1 MATNYNVNPYYDDYD
16 ENKQFYRILF
26 RPGRAVQARE
36 LTQIQTSLQKQ
47 IERFG
52 KSIYKEG
59 SIVVPGGQSID
70 RNYKFVKLTAS
81 FGANTSDTKISSLIN
96 STITGANS
104 KVQAIVVNSVPS
116 TTAGDPPTLYVRY
129 TSSSA
134 FIGGSNTVFQ
144 ANETI
149 VNTSG
154 NITLQVAASNATGNG
169 TAFAVSS
176 GVVFTK
182 GVFAYFDDQ
191 IFIVEKYN
199 QANNI
204 ILGFEVS
211 ESTVS
216 SGQDTTL
223 LDPAVGAS
231 NYIAPGADR
240 YKIALDLSKRSL
252 AIDTT
257 EDPNFIELFR
267 LEDGKVISQNLGPQ
281 YSVLGDT
288 LARRTFDE
296 SGNYTVRPYRLE
308 VINHLRSSNTSTD
321 GYYASSEGGD
331 DDKLIAVV
339 EPGKAYVRGYEIENT
354 RSRYLIG
361 NKARDFANVNNGLIS
376 TTIGNYIYV
385 TNVFSIPSL
394 STLPGVDLY
403 DELNSVKGTGNG
415 NIVGT
420 AKVRNIE
427 FYSGIVNSTTAIY
440 KLWLFDVEMNSGKFF
455 ERDVKQI
462 YSNNSYSDFTA
473 DISPVLTQLT
483 GSVITTNTS
492 NTITGIATR
501 FTSETKVGDYITIQ
515 GTQFRVGGIT
525 NAVSITANTNAT
537 SNLSGVSVDL
547 NTTVFNDT
555 TFLPHIFELSQSTI
569 KTVDPTNLE
578 TSYDVKRSYSRTLS
592 SNTVTITAGTDEVFD
607 PVTTTN
613 YILTVVN
620 GANTGNYIPVSTT
633 VLSRGGSPTGKT
645 LTINL
650 TSLATSAANVAA
662 YSSADVVLLTTLNK
676 TNSASNKKTKTL
688 VSSATQ
694 DYTSNVGAQSTVIS
708 LGVADI
714 YAVANVKMSG
724 SNVAFG
730 SSYSSSGEIDIT
742 DRYVLDNGQRL
753 TYYDIGTL
761 TLKPNQPKPTNP
773 IRVTFDFFTHGT
785 GDYFS
790 VDSYS
795 GIDYDD
801 IPTFTSGGKTYKL
814 RDCLDFRPR
823 INNAGTGFTGTGAVV
838 NDFIDPNNDLL
849 TDYSYY
855 LPRTDKISIDKNGL
869 IRITEGVSSLNPKEP
884 KVPEDSMP
892 LFVME
897 QKAYVFDVKNDINI
911 TTVEN
916 KRYTMRDI
924 GRIED
929 RVKNLEY
936 YTTLNLLEKET
947 NFLQIQDG
955 DGFDRFKNGFIVDN
969 FSGHGIGDVFNRDY
983 GVAVDPDKN
992 ELRPICKAVSIALSE
1007 TNTSTGQ
1014 RTANNYTKTGDLIT
1028 LPYTHESYI
1037 KNQKASKTENINPFS
1052 VIVWRGTVKLDP
1064 VGDFWFEQNQLPTID
1079 KNENGNYD
1087 QFLADAK
1094 AKGTYGTIWG
1104 NWTQVQYGKQRTDSR
1119 QGQVYDVVEQIDK
1132 RTVKD
1137 VIVNKVVIPKM
1148 RSTVIGFT
1156 GESLKPNTRVQI
1168 FFDDIKVTGF
1178 CSTSNTISN
1187 TNISLAFNN
1196 YNNASANNLIT
1207 DATGKIQGKF
1217 NYQSG
1222 YFDLSTGVKRFK
1234 ITDSPTDGTD
1244 FETSAQTTFTSNG
1257 ELTEVR
1263 DENISTRNAVLN
1275 SRSISDSITTTIVDP
1290 IIPAAQIG
1298 PTGIESSGGGTGGT
1312 GGTGV
1317 TSTPT
1322 PHISNVDVLDL
1333 SASYMANKTL
1343 TAGEKFAYKNSD
1355 VYKSY
1360 ATNITAIDNNPSVS
1374 GLTAGNLATIC
1385 GMVADGST
1393 GIKIDQ
1399 AALGQLAAV
1408 AKAPD
1413 MAVYQANFAAANE
1426 LRNDPAVREAI
1437 GSGKDTT
1444 SLLAVYY
1451 NSAEAQALG
1460 NQAARE
1466 NYAVTCAAAAVSVA
1480 EISYAVNFTIP
1491 AGAGNPNSWTNDAK
1505 AAVVNNIFLGNPATV
1520 VKGACTNIDN
1530 DKGPV
1535 DPLAQ
1540 SFFIDRPLYLSKVD
1554 LFFYAKDSVI
1564 PMKIQ
1569 IRKMINGSPGP
1580 FVVPFSET
1588 LVYPSSI
1595 NISDDG
1601 STATTI
1607 SFDSPIFLDS
1617 GEYAL
1622 VLMAESINYRVWISQ
1637 IGEADILTDSIIS
1650 EQPYIGVLFKS
1661 QNASTWSPDQYQ
1673 DLKFTLYRAVFDTA
1687 VTSTIEFVANTE
1699 TSFYG
1704 SVKLDNDPLEVS
1716 PNTNIMRVY
1725 HPQHGQ
1731 TTGSKIRLT
1740 GFPAPNTFG
1749 VLANSNFFG
1758 IPVSELENVPLTV
1771 GDVTLNNYTITLPN
1785 TVNGNVS
1792 STTRTGGFSMSV
1804 TEDVVYHTYYPV
1816 FSTITPNGTVL
1827 DHKIKTTDTAYT
1839 VDTSYTAINV
1849 EDFDFDSTRVLASA
1863 VNREVS
1869 MSNGSSF
1876 MHLVE
1881 MSTTNDYLTPIIDT
1895 KRAVGG
1901 IFARNLINNP
1911 TYSSENFTSANDIVT
1926 IASANNI
1933 MVTLDASVN
1942 GKATITFTNATDKT
1956 NASSLIK
1963 GTLLNISAN
1972 NGING
1977 GQYRILNI
1985 ADSGANVS
1993 VINVSSQNV
2002 TTNGTATYTI
2012 TNGRNFIAE
2021 EAAFDGSVYS
2031 KYITRQVDFINPCTA
2046 FKFIVD
2052 TIKPNEAAI
2061 NFYYKTSEV
2070 GDTIELKDKEYR
2082 PINNVVVRT
2091 SFGDEYYETA
2101 QLVEGLAQFDAIV
2114 FKITFTSTDSAK
2126 IPKIKNLRVV
2136 ALA

>member
-1 MATNYNVNPYYDDYD
+1 M
-16 ENKQFYRILF
+16 
-26 RPGRAVQARE
+26 
-36 LTQIQTSLQKQ
+36 
-47 IERFG
+47 
-52 KSIYKEG
+52 
-59 SIVVPGGQSID
+59 
-70 RNYKFVKLTAS
+70 
-81 FGANTSDTKISSLIN
+81 
-96 STITGANS
+96 
-104 KVQAIVVNSVPS
+104 
-116 TTAGDPPTLYVRY
+116 
-129 TSSSA
+129 
-134 FIGGSNTVFQ
+134 
-144 ANETI
+144 
-149 VNTSG
+149 
-154 NITLQVAASNATGNG
+154 
-169 TAFAVSS
+169 
-176 GVVFTK
+176 
-182 GVFAYFDDQ
+182 
-191 IFIVEKYN
+191 
-199 QANNI
+199 
-204 ILGFEVS
+204 
-211 ESTVS
+211 
-216 SGQDTTL
+216 
-223 LDPAVGAS
+223 
-231 NYIAPGADR
+231 
-240 YKIALDLSKRSL
+240 
-252 AIDTT
+252 
-257 EDPNFIELFR
+257 
-267 LEDGKVISQNLGPQ
+267 
-281 YSVLGDT
+281 
-288 LARRTFDE
+288 
-296 SGNYTVRPYRLE
+296 
-308 VINHLRSSNTSTD
+308 
-321 GYYASSEGGD
+321 
-331 DDKLIAVV
+331 
-339 EPGKAYVRGYEIENT
+339 
-354 RSRYLIG
+354 
-361 NKARDFANVNNGLIS
+361 
-376 TTIGNYIYV
+376 
-385 TNVFSIPSL
+385 
-394 STLPGVDLY
+394 
-403 DELNSVKGTGNG
+403 
-415 NIVGT
+415 
-420 AKVRNIE
+420 
-427 FYSGIVNSTTAIY
+427 
-440 KLWLFDVEMNSGKFF
+440 
-455 ERDVKQI
+455 
-462 YSNNSYSDFTA
+462 
-473 DISPVLTQLT
+473 
-483 GSVITTNTS
+483 
-492 NTITGIATR
+492 
-501 FTSETKVGDYITIQ
+501 
-515 GTQFRVGGIT
+515 
-525 NAVSITANTNAT
+525 
-537 SNLSGVSVDL
+537 DL
-547 NTTVFNDT
+547 NTTVYNDT
-555 TFLPHIFELSQSTI
+555 TFLPHIFELPQSTI

-592 SNTVTITAGTDEVFD
+592 GNTVTITAGTNEIFN

-613 YILTVVN
+613 YILAVAN

-645 LTINL
+645 LTVNL

-662 YSSADVVLLTTLNK
+662 YSTADIVLHSTINK
-676 TNSASNKKTKTL
+676 TNSAANKKTKTL
-688 VSSATQ
+688 VLSATQ
-694 DYTSNVGAQSTVIS
+694 DYTSNVAAQSTVIT
-708 LGVADI
+708 LPAADI
-714 YAVANVKMSG
+714 YAVANVKMSAA
-724 SNVAFG
+724 NVAFG

-753 TYYDIGTL
+753 TFYDLGTL

-795 GIDYDD
+795 GIDYGD
-801 IPTFTSGGKTYKL
+801 IPTFTSGRKTYQL

-855 LPRTDKISIDKNGL
+855 LPRIDKISIDKTGL

-884 KVPEDSMP
+884 KAPEDTMP
-892 LFVME
+892 LFIME
-897 QKAYVFDVKNDINI
+897 QKAYVFDVKTDIDV
-911 TTVEN
+911 TTIEN

-936 YTTLNLLEKET
+936 YTTLNLLEKDT

-992 ELRPICKAVSIALSE
+992 ELRPICKVVSIALSE

-1028 LPYTHESYI
+1028 LPFTHESYI

-1104 NWTQVQYGKQRTDSR
+1104 SWSQVQYGNQRTDIR

-1137 VIVNKVVIPKM
+1137 VIVNKVIIPKM
-1148 RSTVIGFT
+1148 RSIVIGFT
-1156 GESLKPNTRVQI
+1156 GESLKPNTRI
-1168 FFDDIKVTGF
+1168 HIYFDDIKVTGF
-1178 CSTSNTISN
+1178 CSTSNTVSN
-1187 TNISLAFNN
+1187 TNVTLALEN

-1222 YFDLSTGVKRFK
+1222 YFNLSTGVKRFK

-1275 SRSISDSITTTIVDP
+1275 SRAISESITTTLADP
-1290 IIPAAQIG
+1290 VIPAAQIT
-1298 PTGIESSGGGTGGT
+1298 PTGTEASGAGVGGSGETGSGT
-1312 GGTGV
+1312 
-1317 TSTPT
+1317 TPT

-1355 VYKSY
+1355 VYKKY
-1360 ATNITAIDNNPSVS
+1360 ATNITAIDNDTTGTVS
-1374 GLTAGNLATIC
+1374 GFTSGNMAAICNMVPDGSNNITINQAVLTA
-1385 GMVADGST
+1385 
-1393 GIKIDQ
+1393 
-1399 AALGQLAAV
+1399 LGAPNV
-1408 AKAPD
+1408 AKPAD

-1426 LRNDPAVREAI
+1426 LRNDPAVRAAI
-1437 GSGKDTT
+1437 ASGADKT
-1444 SLLAVYY
+1444 SLLAQYY
-1451 NSAEAQALG
+1451 NSDEAKSRSQAD
-1460 NQAARE
+1460 RE
-1466 NYAVTCAAAAVSVA
+1466 NYAVTCAAAAVSIA
-1480 EISYAVNFTIP
+1480 EISYAVGFTIP
-1491 AGAGNPNSWTNDAK
+1491 AGAGKPNSWTNDAK
-1505 AAVVNNIFLGNPATV
+1505 AAVVNNIFLGNPAEV
-1520 VKGACTNIDN
+1520 VRGKNCNIDGAN
-1530 DKGPV
+1530 RDSNGAV

-1540 SFFIDRPLYLSKVD
+1540 SFFVDRPLYLSKVD
-1554 LFFYAKDSVI
+1554 LFFFAKDSVI

-1580 FVVPFSET
+1580 FVLPFSET

-1607 SFDSPIFLDS
+1607 SFDSPVFLDS

-1637 IGEADILTDSIIS
+1637 IGEADVLTNSIIS

-1687 VTSTIEFVANTE
+1687 VTSTIEFIANTE

-1704 SVKLDNDPLEVS
+1704 SIKLDNNPLEVS

-1758 IPVSELENVPLTV
+1758 IPVNQLENVPLTV
-1771 GDVTLNNYTITLPN
+1771 SDVTLNNYTITLPN

-1792 STTRTGGFSMSV
+1792 STTRAGGFSMSA
-1804 TEDVVYHTYYPV
+1804 TEDVVYHTYFPV

-1849 EDFDFDSTRVLASA
+1849 EDFDFNSTRVLASA

-1881 MSTTNDYLTPIIDT
+1881 MSTTNDYVTPIIDT
-1895 KRAVGG
+1895 KRAIGG

-1911 TYSSENFTSANDIVT
+1911 TYSSENFVSANDIVT

-1933 MVTLDASVN
+1933 MITLDASVN
-1942 GKATITFTNATDKT
+1942 GKATITFTGATDKT

-1977 GQYRILNI
+1977 GQYRILNV

-2052 TIKPNEAAI
+2052 TIKPDEAAI

-2091 SFGDEYYETA
+2091 SFAGEYYETA
-2101 QLVEGLAQFDAIV
+2101 QLVEGLAQFDAIA

-2126 IPKIKNLRVV
+2126 IPKIRNLRVV

>member
-16 ENKQFYRILF
+16 ETKQFYRILF

-36 LTQIQTSLQKQ
+36 LTQLQTSLQKQ

-52 KSIYKEG
+52 QSIYKEG
-59 SIVVPGGQSID
+59 SIVIPGGQSID

-96 STITGANS
+96 ETITGANS

-116 TTAGDPPTLYVRY
+116 TTAGDPPTIYVRY
-129 TSSSA
+129 TSSSP

-154 NITLQVAASNATGNG
+154 NITLQVASTNPTGNG
-169 TAFAVSS
+169 TSFSVSN

-191 IFIVEKYN
+191 IFIVEKYT
-199 QANNI
+199 QANNV

-211 ESTVS
+211 ETTTT
-216 SGQDTTL
+216 SGQDATL

-240 YKIALDLSKRSL
+240 YKISLDLSKRSL
-252 AIDTT
+252 DVDTT
-257 EDPNFIELFR
+257 EDANFIELFR

-288 LARRTFDE
+288 LARRTFEE
-296 SGNYTVRPYRLE
+296 SGNYTIRPYRLD

-321 GYYASSEGGD
+321 GYYASGEGGN

-339 EPGKAYVRGYEIENT
+339 EPGKAYVRGYEIENV

-385 TNVFSIPSL
+385 TNVFSIPIL
-394 STLPGVDLY
+394 STLSNVSLY
-403 DELNSVKGTGNG
+403 DQFNSVRGTGNG

-420 AKVRNIE
+420 AKVSNIE
-427 FYSGIVNSTTAIY
+427 FYSGTVNTTTAIY

-462 YSNNSYSDFTA
+462 FSENNTYADFTA

-483 GSVITTNTS
+483 GSVITTTSS

-501 FTSETKVGDYITIQ
+501 FTTETKVGDYITIQ
-515 GTQFRVGGIT
+515 GTQFRVGAIT

-537 SNLSGVSVDL
+537 STVSGVAADL
-547 NTTVFNDT
+547 NTAVVNDT
-555 TFLPHIFELSQSTI
+555 IFLPHIFEIPESTI

-592 SNTVTITAGTDEVFD
+592 GNTVTITAGTNEIFN

-613 YILTVVN
+613 YILAVAS
-620 GANTGNYIPVSTT
+620 GANTGNYIPISTT

-645 LTINL
+645 LTVNL
-650 TSLATSAANVAA
+650 TSLATTPANVAA
-662 YSSADVVLLTTLNK
+662 YSTADIVLHSTINK
-676 TNSASNKKTKTL
+676 TNSAANKKTKTL

-694 DYTSNVGAQSTVIS
+694 DFISNVAAQSTVITLS
-708 LGVADI
+708 AADI
-714 YAVANVKMSG
+714 YAVANVKMSAA
-724 SNVAFG
+724 NVAFG
-730 SSYSSSGEIDIT
+730 SPYSSSGEIDIT

-753 TYYDIGTL
+753 TFYDLGTL

-795 GIDYDD
+795 GIDYKD
-801 IPTFTSGGKTYKL
+801 IPTFTSGKKTYQL

-855 LPRTDKISIDKNGL
+855 LPRIDKISIDKTGL

-884 KVPEDSMP
+884 KAPEDTMP
-892 LFVME
+892 LFIME
-897 QKAYVFDVKNDINI
+897 QKAYVFDVKTDIDV
-911 TTVEN
+911 TTIEN

-992 ELRPICKAVSIALSE
+992 ELRPICKVVSIALSE

-1104 NWTQVQYGKQRTDSR
+1104 SWSQVQYGNQRTDIR

-1137 VIVNKVVIPKM
+1137 VIVNKVIIPKM
-1148 RSTVIGFT
+1148 RSITIGFT
-1156 GESLKPNTRVQI
+1156 GESLKPNTRVHI
-1168 FFDDIKVTGF
+1168 YFDDIKVTGF
-1178 CSTSNTISN
+1178 CSTSNTVSN
-1187 TNISLAFNN
+1187 TNVTLALNN
-1196 YNNASANNLIT
+1196 YNDASANNLIT

-1217 NYQSG
+1217 RYEAD
-1222 YFDLSTGVKRFK
+1222 YFNLSTGVKRFK

-1275 SRSISDSITTTIVDP
+1275 SRSISDSITTTLADP
-1290 IIPAAQIG
+1290 VIPAAQITA
-1298 PTGIESSGGGTGGT
+1298 TGTEGGGSGGGGGGGGGGT
-1312 GGTGV
+1312 
-1317 TSTPT
+1317 T
-1322 PHISNVDVLDL
+1322 PHISNVDALDL
-1333 SASYMANKTL
+1333 ISSYMGNRTL
-1343 TAGEKFAYKNSD
+1343 STAEKKAAAATQEYKN
-1355 VYKSY
+1355 Y
-1360 ATNITAIDNNPSVS
+1360 ATNIAAIDANPALS
-1374 GLTAGNLATIC
+1374 GFNAGNLASITGI
-1385 GMVADGST
+1385 VPNGST
-1393 GIKIDQ
+1393 GITINQ
-1399 AALGQLAAV
+1399 SILGQLGAA
-1408 AKAPD
+1408 AKPAD
-1413 MAVYQANFAAANE
+1413 MAVYQANFAAANA

-1451 NSAEAQALG
+1451 NSAEAQAAG
-1460 NQAARE
+1460 SQAARE
-1466 NYAVTCAAAAVSVA
+1466 NYAVTAAAAAVSIA
-1480 EISYAVNFTIP
+1480 EISAAVNYVVP
-1491 AGAGNPNSWTNDAK
+1491 QVANPGSWVNDAI
-1505 AAVVNNIFLGNPATV
+1505 AATTNAIKSQAAATV
-1520 VKGACTNIDN
+1520 VRGACANIDN
-1530 DKGPV
+1530 ASGPV

-1554 LFFYAKDSVI
+1554 LFFSAKDSVI

-1569 IRKMINGSPGP
+1569 IRKMVNGSPGP
-1580 FVVPFSET
+1580 FVLPFSET

-1607 SFDSPIFLDS
+1607 SFDSPVFLDS

-1637 IGEADILTDSIIS
+1637 IGEADVLTNSIIS

-1673 DLKFTLYRAVFDTA
+1673 DLKFTLYRAVFNTS
-1687 VTSTIEFVANTE
+1687 VTSTIEFIANTE
-1699 TSFYG
+1699 TTSYG
-1704 SVKLDNDPLEVS
+1704 SIRLEPDPLEVS

-1740 GFPAPNTFG
+1740 GFPLPNTFG

-1771 GDVTLNNYTITLPN
+1771 SDVTLNNYTITLPN

-1792 STTRTGGFSMSV
+1792 STTRTGGYWMSV

-1816 FSTITPNGTVL
+1816 FATITPNGTVL
-1827 DHKIKTTDTAYT
+1827 DHKIKTTDTSYT
-1839 VDTSYTAINV
+1839 VDTSYTPINV
-1849 EDFDFDSTRVLASA
+1849 EDFDFNSTRVLASA

-1881 MSTTNDYLTPIIDT
+1881 MSTTNDYVTPIIDT
-1895 KRAVGG
+1895 KRAIGG

-1911 TYSSENFTSANDIVT
+1911 TYSSENFASANDIIT

-1942 GKATITFTNATDKT
+1942 GKATITLTGATDKT

-1972 NGING
+1972 NGINS
-1977 GQYRILNI
+1977 GQYRILNVT
-1985 ADSGANVS
+1985 DSGANIS

-2052 TIKPNEAAI
+2052 TIKPDEAAI

-2070 GDTIELKDKEYR
+2070 GDTIELKDKEYT

-2091 SFGDEYYETA
+2091 SFAGEYYETA
-2101 QLVEGLAQFDAIV
+2101 QLVEGLAQFDAIA

-2126 IPKIKNLRVV
+2126 IPKIRNLRVV